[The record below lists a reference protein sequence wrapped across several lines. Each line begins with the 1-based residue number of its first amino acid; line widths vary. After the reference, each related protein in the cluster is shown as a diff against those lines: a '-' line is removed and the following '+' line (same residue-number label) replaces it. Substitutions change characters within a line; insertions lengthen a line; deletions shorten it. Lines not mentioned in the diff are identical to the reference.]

1 MLYVDDMVVV
11 GKDKTKIIAIKKAL
25 SKSFVMKDLG
35 AIMYAKISQKKM
47 RSRDQIKSDYYL

>member
-25 SKSFVMKDLG
+25 SKSFIMKDLG
-35 AIMYAKISQKKM
+35 AITYAKISQKKM